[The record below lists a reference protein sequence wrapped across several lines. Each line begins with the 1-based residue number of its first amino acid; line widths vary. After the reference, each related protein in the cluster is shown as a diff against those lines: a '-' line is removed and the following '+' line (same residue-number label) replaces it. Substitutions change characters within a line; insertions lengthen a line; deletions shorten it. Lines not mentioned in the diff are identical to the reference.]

1 MNCARMTRQ
10 EQYEQRLADY
20 NQRKLRHYKNKR
32 RLIAKLEKSGI
43 DLKDGILNEDFDEL
57 RPHPDDD

>member
-43 DLKDGILNEDFDEL
+43 D
-57 RPHPDDD
+57 